1 MTPAKTE
8 KRIRTKK
15 KILSVTIRRMV
26 DTSPDTSHLGEYSS
40 RSTSQFSI
48 DRAHAED
55 CIENDSPQKEK
66 LNRIADAIENDRS
79 ICEEHTHTS
88 EPHCEVC
95 TEELAYTSAMDA
107 VRELAECDC
116 GERGDMGRGEFRYF
130 NPSFNYVTKT
140 DDPAD
145 GLTPEE
151 VRTYTRQDYERMESM
166 NRGNWCYIGIRAE
179 AEVIV
184 NVETET
190 HRLGTEGPG
199 KWRGVVQRITSGGLW
214 GIESDSERSYIEEEQ
229 KNQLADLKS
238 ELLAL
243 GFSKR
248 AIATAFKNTEE
259 KDE

>member
-1 MTPAKTE
+1 MTPTNTK

-15 KILSVTIRRMV
+15 KILSVTISRMV

-66 LNRIADAIENDRS
+66 LNRIADAIENDRP

-88 EPHCEVC
+88 EADCEVC
-95 TEELAYTSAMDA
+95 TEELAYTFAMDA

-116 GERGDMGRGEFRYF
+116 GEHGDMGRGEFRYF
-130 NPSFNYVTKT
+130 NPSFNYIPKT

-151 VRTYTRQDYERMESM
+151 VRKYTRQDYQRTESL
-166 NRGNWCYIGIRAE
+166 NRGNSCSITILSAPT
-179 AEVIV
+179 VV
-184 NVETET
+184 LNV
-190 HRLGTEGPG
+190 
-199 KWRGVVQRITSGGLW
+199 
-214 GIESDSERSYIEEEQ
+214 Y
-229 KNQLADLKS
+229 
-238 ELLAL
+238 
-243 GFSKR
+243 
-248 AIATAFKNTEE
+248 
-259 KDE
+259 